1 MPESLRREVL
11 TLAKC
16 FFIGAAAGMV
26 VLAIVY
32 AVAAY
37 MGPAYPVSIG
47 G

>member
-1 MPESLRREVL
+1 MPESLRREVM

-16 FFIGAAAGMV
+16 FFIGAAVGMV

-37 MGPAYPVSIG
+37 MGEPYPAGIG